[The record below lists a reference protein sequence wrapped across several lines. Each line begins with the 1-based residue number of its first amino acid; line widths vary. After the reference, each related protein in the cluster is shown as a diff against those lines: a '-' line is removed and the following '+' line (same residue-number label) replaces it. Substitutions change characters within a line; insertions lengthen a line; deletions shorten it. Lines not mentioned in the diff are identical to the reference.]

1 MSTPRGMKCRYIR
14 YRLLSYIHIWY
25 IRIFPLSWWIQ
36 EISKARRT
44 CRTVLGIDSK
54 SDADCPLLPWF
65 PRLGKCRILQSTC
78 WTYVLYYTLESF
90 PSKITHTHTLITHT
104 FKKGFSESLRFPVPH
119 GPMALGLR
127 APSDH
132 GDLSWRTPMQTKR
145 GRRPPVNCQQFGATT
160 LSALSLAKIWRKQ
173 LHLIYPIIPILN
185 NLDMNRELLKL

>member
-1 MSTPRGMKCRYIR
+1 MIHTYISSILMDSRDFKSSQDLSDSSGHRQQIGRWLPSLAMIPKAWEVQNSTINMLNICTILYSRK
-14 YRLLSYIHIWY
+14 
-25 IRIFPLSWWIQ
+25 F
-36 EISKARRT
+36 SK
-44 CRTVLGIDSK
+44 
-54 SDADCPLLPWF
+54 
-65 PRLGKCRILQSTC
+65 QNN
-78 WTYVLYYTLESF
+78 
-90 PSKITHTHTLITHT
+90 THTHTLITHT